1 MSIPEKKKRERRER
15 KRKVEKRPERRE
27 TKVVREMVSK
37 DNQKFV
43 AMFAIDWRG
52 AGGNCDNGGIAGG
65 GYCVGN
71 VPVECGRLASENGLG
86 AGGIADGGIC
96 TGKGGGQGTVCC

>member
-1 MSIPEKKKRERRER
+1 MSIPEKKKRGEKEKGRKETRET
-15 KRKVEKRPERRE
+15 E

-71 VPVECGRLASENGLG
+71 VPVE
-86 AGGIADGGIC
+86 
-96 TGKGGGQGTVCC
+96 